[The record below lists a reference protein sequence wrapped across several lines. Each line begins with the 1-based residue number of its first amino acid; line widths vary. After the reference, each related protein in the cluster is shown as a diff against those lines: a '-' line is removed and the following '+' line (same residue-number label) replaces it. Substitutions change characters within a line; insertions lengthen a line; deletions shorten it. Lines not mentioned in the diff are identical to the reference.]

1 MHVSNSAE
9 VTRNHDVFLVHAH
22 KTKEILYLQLMQ
34 LNVCLSENNIM
45 IFESILYTD
54 VKYSTIIYKYSTL
67 INDTVC
73 QILCRKLNFIEF
85 IVQELVMEIS
95 TISCIGVYCIRTYI

>member
-9 VTRNHDVFLVHAH
+9 VTRNHDVIFLVHAH

-34 LNVCLSENNIM
+34 VI
-45 IFESILYTD
+45 
-54 VKYSTIIYKYSTL
+54 KYSTITYKYSIL
-67 INDTVC
+67 KNDTIC

-85 IVQELVMEIS
+85 IVQELVMKIS
-95 TISCIGVYCIRTYI
+95 TISCIGVYCIRKYI